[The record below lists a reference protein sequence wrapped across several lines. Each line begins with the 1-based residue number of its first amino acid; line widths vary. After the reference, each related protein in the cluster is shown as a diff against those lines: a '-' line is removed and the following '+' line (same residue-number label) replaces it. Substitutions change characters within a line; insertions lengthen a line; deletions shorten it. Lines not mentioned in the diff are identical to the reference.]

1 MNNSLLSYFKGVLF
15 GAAVGERIGTICEQ
29 ATQRGLSSHQVIRA
43 LDRGLGSAASDVQ
56 SIGKFTLAL
65 HGAESLIQ
73 EGDLDLADWH
83 QRLEQVNLSHL
94 LPTENLSCS
103 EVAVATLPI
112 ALFYH
117 EMDGKLQQNLY
128 RVAQQWLRTSEPN
141 DGVLIVGTAI
151 AQSLQGR
158 LNPAT
163 AIAQMVRILD
173 ASGSSFIAQLAQVQ
187 TLVDEGAGIEQ
198 ARAQLVQP
206 DAALSGST
214 PIASGSTPIASGSTP
229 IASGST
235 PIATGSTPI
244 AIALYCFLSTPEALQ
259 LSVLRAARIGYQP
272 TITCAL
278 TGALSGSWNGAN
290 AIPLGWQLNLG
301 KSYRL
306 RLPEQE
312 SAQGKADIDLA
323 VLAQRL
329 LAVWSGVYDLDR
341 VAVGFGDGVAIAA
354 PNVIRTP
361 ATLNRR

>member
-29 ATQRGLSSHQVIRA
+29 ATQRGLSSHQVMRA

-163 AIAQMVRILD
+163 AIAQVIRVLD
-173 ASGSSFIAQLAQVQ
+173 ASESSFIAQLAQVQ

-214 PIASGSTPIASGSTP
+214 PIA
-229 IASGST
+229 
-235 PIATGSTPI
+235 TGSTPI

-272 TITCAL
+272 AITCAL